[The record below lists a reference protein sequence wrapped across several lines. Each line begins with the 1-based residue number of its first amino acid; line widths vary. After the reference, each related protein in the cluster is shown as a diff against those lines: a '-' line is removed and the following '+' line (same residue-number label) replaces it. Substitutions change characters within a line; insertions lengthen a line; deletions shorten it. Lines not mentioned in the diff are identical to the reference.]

1 MLPPSTRPRS
11 TLQRLRRRRMLLL
24 LALSSVI
31 LALGGGFLLGQRVA
45 LQNTAVD
52 LAAYRSMETELPRA
66 RQQVAE
72 LRSEL
77 DVVQTRHAVDREA
90 LELVRREIALQKEQ
104 IASLEE
110 GINFYRS
117 FMAPGEIAQGLS
129 LRVPELVAREAP
141 ATYAFRIV
149 VQQEARK
156 HNLLK
161 GGLSV
166 EIIGVSEDQEVSY
179 PLEQLSEDI
188 ENGGIAL
195 RFRYFQ
201 AIEGELTLPEGFE
214 PVAISVV
221 ATSSSPRKSEVSE
234 RFTWQLQEKFTHV
247 GK

>member
-1 MLPPSTRPRS
+1 MLV
-11 TLQRLRRRRMLLL
+11 L
-24 LALSSVI
+24 LALSAVI

-45 LQNTAVD
+45 LQNTVVD
-52 LAAYRSMETELPRA
+52 LTAYRSMEAELPRA

-129 LRVPELVAREAP
+129 LRFPELVARDAP

-161 GGLSV
+161 GGLSA
-166 EIIGVSEDQEVSY
+166 EIIGLREGQEVSY

-188 ENGGIAL
+188 ENGEIAL